1 MRHSLS
7 ARLMQLQA
15 RKVSMVDF
23 LCEGCRRIVRWKQP
37 IPQSFIDSQF
47 CLNCIITSETELQMW
62 TEIIKPHS
70 MHTFRG
76 MLAMLMRM
84 DAYSRSRYIGDTA

>member
-15 RKVSMVDF
+15 RSDMIDF
-23 LCEGCRRIVRWKQP
+23 VCEGCARKTSWKQAV
-37 IPQSFIDSQF
+37 PQSFIDGHF
-47 CLNCIITSETELQMW
+47 CLNCIITNETELQMW

-84 DAYSRSRYIGDTA
+84 DAYSRSHYIGDTA